1 MEIRY
6 ICKFCDK
13 ECKNPNSLRNHERL
27 CKLNPSQ
34 DKRCLELLYKNRD
47 KWNQSEDRTA
57 WNKGLTCET
66 DERIA
71 RQISKLKEGYKTGR
85 IIPSQKG
92 KPHTEEEKR
101 KISETQ
107 KKNYAGKSRYIPV
120 QEHRK
125 SYAEQYFDVIFTD
138 AQKQFPVDRYRLDYA
153 WPDTKTYIEVDGEQ
167 HYTEEGLKHDNER
180 TQVLELLG
188 WICKKRI
195 RWSEYQKLNE
205 DEKKTFI
212 ESLL

>member
-1 MEIRY
+1 MEY
-6 ICKFCDK
+6 ICKFCGK
-13 ECKNPNSLRNHERL
+13 LCKNLNSLHNHERL
-27 CKLNPSQ
+27 CPKNP
-34 DKRCLELLYKNRD
+34 
-47 KWNQSEDRTA
+47 DRNYVSHTKGHKA
-57 WNKGLTCET
+57 WNKGLSKET
-66 DERIA
+66 DDRIA
-71 RQISKLKEGYKTGR
+71 NQSKTFRERYHGKTGTWF
-85 IIPSQKG
+85 G
-92 KPHTEEEKR
+92 KKHSEETKK

-180 TQVLELLG
+180 TQVLESLG
-188 WICKKRI
+188 WTCKKRI
-195 RWSEYQKLNE
+195 RWSECQKLNE
-205 DEKKTFI
+205 DEKKAFI
-212 ESLL
+212 KSLL

>member
-6 ICKFCDK
+6 ICKFCNK

-27 CKLNPSQ
+27 CKLNPNQ
-34 DKRCLELLYKNRD
+34 DIRCLELLHKNRD
-47 KWNQSEDRTA
+47 KWNQSEGRTA
-57 WNKGLTCET
+57 WNKGLTKET
-66 DERIA
+66 DERLA
-71 RQISKLKEGYKTGR
+71 NQGKKFHERYHGKTGLWF
-85 IIPSQKG
+85 G
-92 KPHTEEEKR
+92 KKHSEETKR

-125 SYAEQYFDVIFTD
+125 SYAEQYFDVIFAD

-180 TQVLELLG
+180 TQVLEALG
-188 WICKKRI
+188 WSCKKRI

-205 DEKKTFI
+205 DEKKAFI

>member
-1 MEIRY
+1 MEY
-6 ICKFCDK
+6 ICKFCGK
-13 ECKNPNSLRNHERL
+13 LCKNLNSLHNHERL
-27 CKLNPSQ
+27 CPKNP
-34 DKRCLELLYKNRD
+34 
-47 KWNQSEDRTA
+47 DRNYVSHTKGHKA
-57 WNKGLTCET
+57 WNKGLSKET
-66 DERIA
+66 DDRIA
-71 RQISKLKEGYKTGR
+71 NQSKTFRERYHDKTGLWF
-85 IIPSQKG
+85 G
-92 KPHTEEEKR
+92 KKHSEETKK

-180 TQVLELLG
+180 TQVLESLG
-188 WICKKRI
+188 WTCKKRI

-205 DEKKTFI
+205 DEKKAFI
-212 ESLL
+212 DSLL

>member
-6 ICKFCDK
+6 ICKFCNK

-27 CKLNPSQ
+27 CKLNPNQ
-34 DKRCLELLYKNRD
+34 DTRCLEILYKNRD
-47 KWNQSEDRTA
+47 KWNQSEGRTA
-57 WNKGLTCET
+57 WNKGLTKET
-66 DERIA
+66 DERLA
-71 RQISKLKEGYKTGR
+71 NQ
-85 IIPSQKG
+85 G
-92 KPHTEEEKR
+92 KKFHEHYHGKNGLWFGKKHSEETKK

-180 TQVLELLG
+180 TQVLESLG

-205 DEKKTFI
+205 DEKKAFI

>member
-1 MEIRY
+1 MEY
-6 ICKFCDK
+6 ICKFCGK
-13 ECKNPNSLRNHERL
+13 LCKNLNSLHNHERL
-27 CKLNPSQ
+27 CPKNP
-34 DKRCLELLYKNRD
+34 
-47 KWNQSEDRTA
+47 DRNYVSHTKGHKA
-57 WNKGLTCET
+57 WNKGLSKET
-66 DERIA
+66 DDRIA
-71 RQISKLKEGYKTGR
+71 NQSKTFRERYHGKTGLWF
-85 IIPSQKG
+85 G
-92 KPHTEEEKR
+92 KKHSEETKK

-167 HYTEEGLKHDNER
+167 HYTEEGLMHDNER
-180 TQVLELLG
+180 TQVLESLG

-205 DEKKTFI
+205 DEKKAFI

>member
-1 MEIRY
+1 MRYKVIRKQKNAANNWH
-6 ICKFCDK
+6 CKYCELVFRTRRELAEHRK
-13 ECKNPNSLRNHERL
+13 IEHPNKSGKSHV
-27 CKLNPSQ
+27 
-34 DKRCLELLYKNRD
+34 
-47 KWNQSEDRTA
+47 A

-71 RQISKLKEGYKTGR
+71 KITNILREGYASGR
-85 IIPSQKG
+85 LVNHQTG

-138 AQKQFPVDRYRLDYA
+138 AQKQFPIDRYRLDYA

-180 TQVLELLG
+180 MQVLESLG

-205 DEKKTFI
+205 DEKKAFI

>member
-1 MEIRY
+1 MEY
-6 ICKFCDK
+6 ICKFCGK
-13 ECKNPNSLRNHERL
+13 LCKNLNSLHNHERL
-27 CKLNPSQ
+27 CPKNP
-34 DKRCLELLYKNRD
+34 
-47 KWNQSEDRTA
+47 DRNYVSHTKGHKA
-57 WNKGLTCET
+57 WNKGLTKEINESIANQSKTFCERYHG
-66 DERIA
+66 E
-71 RQISKLKEGYKTGR
+71 TGTWF
-85 IIPSQKG
+85 G
-92 KPHTEEEKR
+92 KKHSEETKK

-180 TQVLELLG
+180 TQVLESLG
-188 WICKKRI
+188 WLCKKRI

-205 DEKKTFI
+205 DEKKAFI